1 VIRATFDVRPM
12 GSAEAFAGLG
22 GAVVAAADGTVT
34 VELDEAEWG
43 DHAGLLVNPFAQ
55 GLGSSA
61 LGGGMAPGDVAT
73 QLDAAGPGGLLVL
86 LGSGAHRFAG
96 GLQAAVA
103 AGVEAL

>member
-1 VIRATFDVRPM
+1 VLRATFDVRPV

-22 GAVVAAADGTVT
+22 GAVVAAADGTV
-34 VELDEAEWG
+34 ELDEAEWG
-43 DHAGLLVNPFAQ
+43 DDAGLLVNPFAQ

-73 QLDAAGPGGLLVL
+73 QLDAAGRGGLLVL

>member
-1 VIRATFDVRPM
+1 VLRATFDVRPV

-22 GAVVAAADGTVT
+22 GAVVAAADGTV
-34 VELDEAEWG
+34 ELDEAEWG
-43 DHAGLLVNPFAQ
+43 DDVSLLVNPFAQ

-73 QLDAAGPGGLLVL
+73 QLDAAGRGGLLVL